1 MIYGVMGLKIYKIRC
16 IGGEVTFPVEV
27 KGDRMYVTFKR
38 RFGDRMGSLSCNDV
52 AIQQGIE
59 GSDRFL
65 NGEIEVV
72 SVEEEVPVSDDSIL
86 SDRADESDRSDG
98 ADESDR
104 SDRSDKSDESVE
116 TAGKYDEVTRFSD
129 ARQILNKEFGIPYS
143 RLSNSEMVRNEAK
156 GVGVVFRNLGTK

>member
-1 MIYGVMGLKIYKIRC
+1 MGLKIYKIRC

-86 SDRADESDRSDG
+86 SDRADESDRSD
-98 ADESDR
+98 
-104 SDRSDKSDESVE
+104 RSDKSDESVE

>member
-1 MIYGVMGLKIYKIRC
+1 MGLKIYKIRC

-52 AIQQGIE
+52 AVQRGIE
-59 GSDRFL
+59 SSSKFL
-65 NGEIEVV
+65 NGEIEVEGGATLTEEDYVEPVVGDEAVISEEAVADCVEEMETSDV
-72 SVEEEVPVSDDSIL
+72 SVDNY
-86 SDRADESDRSDG
+86 DG
-98 ADESDR
+98 
-104 SDRSDKSDESVE
+104 
-116 TAGKYDEVTRFSD
+116 VTRFSD